1 MPYNDKAL
9 LDRPMFEIGFGLK
22 EHECAKTQG
31 PRAKYIPTDKKERKR
46 VLKPVSLLLLERHAS
61 YLKTA
66 ILPIPIQE
74 GEGEEGEGGCG
85 GGEGRGEERD

>member
-1 MPYNDKAL
+1 MQ
-9 LDRPMFEIGFGLK
+9 RLK
-22 EHECAKTQG
+22 DLELNT
-31 PRAKYIPTDKKERKR
+31 YLMTKKERKR

-85 GGEGRGEERD
+85 GGEGRGEGRD